1 MTAEQEELVKEKIA
15 FCSKK
20 IKVLKPDEIKKVCS
34 DFDFDRA
41 KIDEYLKS
49 YDVDDKY
56 RDVPAFQWQQTVTR
70 EQKLQQRKQRNEDA
84 DRRRRREEMLRQA

>member
-1 MTAEQEELVKEKIA
+1 VKEKIA

-20 IKVLKPDEIKKVCS
+20 IKVLKPEEIKKVCS

-56 RDVPAFQWQQTVTR
+56 RNLPAFQWQETITR
-70 EQKLQQRKQRNEDA
+70 EQKLQQRK
-84 DRRRRREEMLRQA
+84 